1 MMSDKNEN
9 ATNKVGYAQV
19 IESASVFSMPV
30 VALVGRPNVGKSTLF
45 NLLTRTRDSLV
56 ADQPGVTRDRQ
67 YGLGKEGCCPY
78 WLIDTGGMLRDTEE
92 LDSDVDSQA
101 RLAVEACEIIFL
113 LADAKDGVLPADLAI
128 IEFLR
133 KQGKT
138 LYLLVNKTDVGDPDM
153 LMAEF
158 YGLGIANTYAISAT
172 HKKGVK
178 TLMDNALA
186 PYQAAYTAFRQ
197 DKEKHDAAG
206 DSDGDSDGDKSDV
219 VRPLNMTIIG
229 RPNAGK
235 STLVN
240 RFLGE
245 ERVIA
250 SDVAGTTRDSIAIPF
265 SYEGQDYTLVDTAGI
280 RRKSRVHEHV
290 EKISVIKTLQAIEH
304 SNVILLMLDAHEGIG
319 DLDAHLLSIAVDAG
333 KALVI
338 AVNKWDHLDDYDKFK
353 RKQEIERR
361 LGFIDY
367 VKIHFISALHGTGIR
382 DVLTSVREAYAASF
396 AGLST
401 NKLTTHLQTLMFK
414 HQPALVRGYAVKMRY
429 AHQGGK
435 NPPIIVIH
443 GTRLSH
449 LQPAY
454 LRYLEKGMRAEFGLY
469 GTPIRFQL
477 KETDN
482 PYSNTT

>member
-1 MMSDKNEN
+1 MTDGNMFSVDNEASSLEGSDQHF
-9 ATNKVGYAQV
+9 T
-19 IESASVFSMPV
+19 MPV

-45 NLLTRTRDSLV
+45 NLLTKTRDSLV

-67 YGLGKEGCCPY
+67 YGLGKEGDCPY
-78 WLIDTGGMLRDTEE
+78 WLIDTGGMLRETETLDDSVDT
-92 LDSDVDSQA
+92 QA
-101 RLAVEACEIIFL
+101 RLAVAECDIVFL
-113 LADAKDGVLPADLAI
+113 LMDAKDGILPADLAI
-128 IEFLR
+128 IDFLR
-133 KQGKT
+133 RQGKP
-138 LYLLVNKTDVGDPDM
+138 LYVLVNKTDFGDPDL

-158 YGLGIANTYAISAT
+158 YGLGIMQIYAISAA
-172 HKKGVK
+172 HKKGIK
-178 TLMDNALA
+178 PLMSDVLS
-186 PYQAAYTAFRQ
+186 PYQGAYESFQAQKIRNEADETF
-197 DKEKHDAAG
+197 DYSNH
-206 DSDGDSDGDKSDV
+206 
-219 VRPLNMTIIG
+219 PLNMTVIG

-235 STLVN
+235 STLIN
-240 RFLGE
+240 RLLGE

-265 SYEGQDYTLVDTAGI
+265 EYGGQAYTLVDTAGI
-280 RRKSRVHEHV
+280 RRKSRVNEHV
-290 EKISVIKTLQAIEH
+290 EKISVIKTLQAVEH
-304 SNVILLMLDAHEGIG
+304 AHVILLMLDAHEGIG
-319 DLDAHLLSIAVDAG
+319 DLDAHLLSLAVDAG

-353 RKQEIERR
+353 RQQELERR

-382 DVLTSVREAYAASF
+382 DVLTSVREAYYASF
-396 AGLST
+396 VDLST
-401 NKLTTHLQTLMFK
+401 NKLTNHLQQLMFK
-414 HQPALVRGYAVKMRY
+414 HQPALVKGYAVKMRY

-454 LRYLEKGMRAEFGLY
+454 LRYLEKGMREAFGLY

-477 KETDN
+477 KESDN
-482 PYSNTT
+482 PYAKNT

>member
-1 MMSDKNEN
+1 MTEETTQAMDNQSIGIGAEN
-9 ATNKVGYAQV
+9 TDTDSLHTDSLTTEQ
-19 IESASVFSMPV
+19 ASFQMPV
-30 VALVGRPNVGKSTLF
+30 IALVGRPNVGKSTLF
-45 NLLTRTRDSLV
+45 NLLTKTRNSLV

-67 YGLGKEGCCPY
+67 YGVGKEGPCPY
-78 WLIDTGGMLRDTEE
+78 WVVDTGGMLREE
-92 LDSDVDSQA
+92 ERLDSDVDGQA
-101 RLAVEACEIIFL
+101 RLAVAESDVVFL
-113 LADAKDGVLPADLAI
+113 LADAKDGVQTHDMEI
-128 IEFLR
+128 IDYLR
-133 KQGKT
+133 KQDKP
-138 LYLLVNKTDVGDPDM
+138 LYLLVNKTDFGDPDM

-158 YGLGIANTYAISAT
+158 YALGVEKTYAISAA

-178 TLMDNALA
+178 ALMEEVLSPFAEDYEKEEA
-186 PYQAAYTAFRQ
+186 PRS
-197 DKEKHDAAG
+197 H
-206 DSDGDSDGDKSDV
+206 
-219 VRPLNMTIIG
+219 RLNMTIIG

-235 STLVN
+235 STLIN
-240 RFLGE
+240 RFLGQ

-265 SYEGQDYTLVDTAGI
+265 EYDGQAYTLVDTAGV
-280 RRKSRVHEHV
+280 RRKSKVNEHV
-290 EKISVIKTLQAIEH
+290 EKISVIKTLQAIEQ
-304 SNVILLMLDAHEGIG
+304 SNVILLMMDAHEGIG
-319 DLDAHLLSIAVDAG
+319 DLDAHLLSVAVDAG

-353 RKQEIERR
+353 RQSEIERK

-396 AGLST
+396 VDLSA
-401 NKLTTHLQTLMFK
+401 NKLTTHLQELTYK

-443 GTRLSH
+443 GSRLSH

-454 LRYLEKGMRAEFGLY
+454 LRYLEKGMREKFKLY

-477 KETDN
+477 KDGDN
-482 PYSNTT
+482 PFTN

>member
-1 MMSDKNEN
+1 MNDIASTEIFNEAAEDDTSRFN
-9 ATNKVGYAQV
+9 
-19 IESASVFSMPV
+19 MPAI
-30 VALVGRPNVGKSTLF
+30 ALVGRPNVGKSTLF
-45 NLLTRTRDSLV
+45 NLLTKTRDSLV

-67 YGLGKEGCCPY
+67 YGLGKEGTCPY
-78 WLIDTGGMLRDTEE
+78 WLIDTGGMLRETEH
-92 LDSDVDSQA
+92 LDSSVDTQA
-101 RLAVEACEIIFL
+101 RLAVEECDIVFL
-113 LADAKDGVLPADLAI
+113 LMDARDGVLPADLAI
-128 IEFLR
+128 IEYLR
-133 KQGKT
+133 RQDKP
-138 LYLLVNKTDVGDPDM
+138 LYLLVNKIDFGDPDM

-158 YGLGIANTYAISAT
+158 YGLGIANTFAVSAS
-172 HKKGVK
+172 HRKGVK
-178 TLMDNALA
+178 TLMAEVLA
-186 PYQAAYTAFRQ
+186 PYQDAYAEF
-197 DKEKHDAAG
+197 KKHKAEQEAEGNTDYQH
-206 DSDGDSDGDKSDV
+206 
-219 VRPLNMTIIG
+219 RPLNMTIIG

-265 SYEGQDYTLVDTAGI
+265 EYDGQEYTLVDTAGV
-280 RRKSRVHEHV
+280 RRKSRVNEHV
-290 EKISVIKTLQAIEH
+290 EKISVIKTLQAIEQ

-319 DLDAHLLSIAVDAG
+319 DLDAHLLSIAIDAG

-338 AVNKWDHLDDYDKFK
+338 AVNKWDHMDDYDKFK
-353 RKQEIERR
+353 RQQELERR

-382 DVLTSVREAYAASF
+382 DVLASVQEAYHASF
-396 AGLST
+396 TELSA
-401 NKLTTHLQTLMFK
+401 NKLTTKLQELLYK
-414 HQPALVRGYAVKMRY
+414 HQPALVRGYAVKMRF

-443 GTRLSH
+443 GSRLSH

-454 LRYLEKGMRAEFGLY
+454 LRYLEKGMREAFGLY

-477 KETDN
+477 KDGDN
-482 PYSNTT
+482 PFDKDKKR

>member
-1 MMSDKNEN
+1 MTVEPSVAADLAVNEV
-9 ATNKVGYAQV
+9 AVAAETA
-19 IESASVFSMPV
+19 FSMPV

-45 NLLTRTRDSLV
+45 NLLTKTRDSLV

-67 YGLGKEGCCPY
+67 YGVGKEGSCPY
-78 WLIDTGGMLRDTEE
+78 WLIDTGGMLREE
-92 LDSDVDSQA
+92 ERLDSDVDNQA
-101 RLAVEACEIIFL
+101 RLAVAQSDIVFL
-113 LADAKDGVLPADLAI
+113 LMDAKDGLQADDIDI
-128 IEFLR
+128 IDYLR
-133 KQGKT
+133 RQDKP
-138 LYLLVNKTDVGDPDM
+138 LYLLVNKTDAGDPDM

-158 YGLGIANTYAISAT
+158 YALGIANTHAISAA
-172 HKKGVK
+172 HKKGIK
-178 TLMDNALA
+178 ALMQDALA
-186 PYQAAYTAFRQ
+186 PFIAAYEAYRAKQ
-197 DKEKHDAAG
+197 
-206 DSDGDSDGDKSDV
+206 DSDENTRDQ
-219 VRPLNMTIIG
+219 RLNMTVIG

-235 STLVN
+235 STLIN

-250 SDVAGTTRDSIAIPF
+250 SDIAGTTRDSIAIPF
-265 SYEGQDYTLVDTAGI
+265 EYGGQAYTLVDTAGV
-280 RRKSRVHEHV
+280 RRKSRVSEHV
-290 EKISVIKTLQAIEH
+290 EKISVIKTLQAIEQ

-353 RKQEIERR
+353 RQQELERR

-382 DVLTSVREAYAASF
+382 DVLTSVRDAYAASF
-396 AGLST
+396 VDLST
-401 NKLTTHLQTLMFK
+401 NKLTTQLQVLMFK
-414 HQPALVRGYAVKMRY
+414 HQPPLVKGFAVKMRY

-443 GTRLSH
+443 GTRLAH
-449 LQPAY
+449 LQSAY
-454 LRYLEKGMRAEFGLY
+454 LRYLEKGMREAFGLY

-477 KETDN
+477 KESDN
-482 PYSNTT
+482 PYSKS